1 MKNNVLVT
9 GGTGFLGM
17 HIIFQLLQQGYQVKT
32 TVRSLKSKEKVI
44 EVLQNNGITDFT
56 QLSFVE

>member
-17 HIIFQLLQQGYQVKT
+17 HIIFQLL
-32 TVRSLKSKEKVI
+32 
-44 EVLQNNGITDFT
+44 
-56 QLSFVE
+56 

>member
-17 HIIFQLLQQGYQVKT
+17 HIIFQLLQQGYDVKT

-44 EVLQNNGITDFT
+44 EVL
-56 QLSFVE
+56 

>member
-17 HIIFQLLQQGYQVKT
+17 HIIFQ
-32 TVRSLKSKEKVI
+32 
-44 EVLQNNGITDFT
+44 
-56 QLSFVE
+56 